1 MKEKQNTQ
9 QSHPLADRRSWIAGA
24 EAMKTKSKAKPKQ
37 AARPTE
43 HEREKSVIQGTS
55 IVYALGSD
63 SSFGHFQQMGA
74 YMWTEKTGG
83 HLFFARLILETRLL
97 CIYKKLGVMSYENWE

>member
-43 HEREKSVIQGTS
+43 HEREKSQSYKVR
-55 IVYALGSD
+55 ALFMLLD
-63 SSFGHFQQMGA
+63 
-74 YMWTEKTGG
+74 
-83 HLFFARLILETRLL
+83 LILLL
-97 CIYKKLGVMSYENWE
+97 GTFNRWGHTCGQKKQGDTYFLLV